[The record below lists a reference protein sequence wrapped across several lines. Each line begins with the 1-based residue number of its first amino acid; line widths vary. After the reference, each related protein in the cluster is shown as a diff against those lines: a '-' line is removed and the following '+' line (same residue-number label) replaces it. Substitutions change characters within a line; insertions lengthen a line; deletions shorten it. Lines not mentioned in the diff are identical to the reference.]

1 MHRNEWVENA
11 DRWVAGFLEM
21 FEEGCHKMVRQS
33 MHNYVQT
40 FIFMRLKNDSFHSQN
55 QAVLRICLLSTYYFG
70 IVSHNLGVYQGTAI
84 RDRIQ
89 ERLRGQQSGESKYL
103 QNGDKDVDDD
113 DEEEYYD
120 DDSYEHYYDDEEYY
134 DDGEDKKDEKEKK

>member
-1 MHRNEWVENA
+1 M
-11 DRWVAGFLEM
+11 
-21 FEEGCHKMVRQS
+21 
-33 MHNYVQT
+33 
-40 FIFMRLKNDSFHSQN
+40 
-55 QAVLRICLLSTYYFG
+55 
-70 IVSHNLGVYQGTAI
+70 GVYQGTAI

-89 ERLRGQQSGESKYL
+89 ERLLGQQSGESKYL

-113 DEEEYYD
+113 DDEEYYD

>member
-33 MHNYVQT
+33 VHNY
-40 FIFMRLKNDSFHSQN
+40 MSRH
-55 QAVLRICLLSTYYFG
+55 LLYLLIYYFS
-70 IVSHNLGVYQGTAI
+70 ILSHNLGIYQGTAI

-89 ERLRGQQSGESKYL
+89 ERLRLSKESNYLL
-103 QNGDKDVDDD
+103 QNGNKDVDDD
-113 DEEEYYD
+113 DDEEYYD
-120 DDSYEHYYDDEEYY
+120 DDNYEHYYDDEEYY
-134 DDGEDKKDEKEKK
+134 GDGEDKKDEKEQK